1 LSEIESLLNKN
12 TRIFEKVLP
21 KSKKHYIILILVILI
36 LTSISGAALLLHKD
50 KIPQE
55 KPAPSVSIGCDRVLW
70 KNTELELAASTR
82 NINKPLFEWTVDG
95 KLAGKSQ
102 KLSQKFDMG
111 EHRVVLNV
119 SFDNTTLTANQSII
133 VVDSVDGV
141 SVRGSAAS
149 KNQWGFQAMYRGKAV
164 GVKGVMVSV
173 DSLPA
178 AEVNPCGSLSTK
190 SLFAGEHTWRAQFQ
204 GSIIGSGTFNL
215 KEVSE
220 IKIARIDVAPSYT
233 AGSTVNGNII
243 LKNTGST
250 TVTGF
255 DIKTVAV
262 NNNYAWMGDKAKKE
276 FSDRYS
282 ADIKPGEIYEI
293 PVRVTIPEKVSGIRP
308 SGRYTITVTLIMKGQ
323 AIDTK
328 AVNTEVK

>member
-1 LSEIESLLNKN
+1 MLEEKTRVFKN
-12 TRIFEKVLP
+12 VLP
-21 KSKKHYIILILVILI
+21 KTKKHYIILIIAILI

-50 KIPQE
+50 KAPQE

-70 KNTELELAASTR
+70 KNTGIELAASTQ

-95 KLAGKSQ
+95 KIAGRSQ

-119 SFDNTTLTANQSII
+119 SFNNMTLTANQSVI
-133 VVDSVDGV
+133 VVDSVNGISLRD
-141 SVRGSAAS
+141 SAAS
-149 KNQWGFQAMYRGKAV
+149 KNQWGFQTMYRDKTA
-164 GVKGVMVSV
+164 GVKGVMISV

-190 SLFAGEHTWRAQFQ
+190 SLFAGEHTWRAQLQ
-204 GSIIGSGTFNL
+204 GSTIGSGTFNI
-215 KEVSE
+215 KKVSE
-220 IKIARIDVAPSYT
+220 IKIARVDVAPSYS
-233 AGSTVNGNII
+233 AGSTVNGKIV
-243 LKNTGST
+243 LKNMGST

-262 NNNYAWMGDKAKKE
+262 NNNYAWMGDKAKRE
-276 FSDRYS
+276 FSDQYN
-282 ADIKPGEIYEI
+282 ADIKPGETYDI
-293 PVRVTIPEKVSGIRP
+293 PVRVAIPEKVSGIRP
-308 SGRYTITVTLIMKGQ
+308 SGKYTITVTLIMNGQ
-323 AIDTK
+323 TIDTK

>member
-1 LSEIESLLNKN
+1 LLKEY
-12 TRIFEKVLP
+12 TQVFKKFLP
-21 KSKKHYIILILVILI
+21 KTKKHYIILLLSILI
-36 LTSISGAALLLHKD
+36 LISISGAALLLHRD

-55 KPAPSVSIGCDRVLW
+55 KPVPSVSIGCDRVLW

-82 NINKPLFEWTVDG
+82 NINKPLFEWMVDG

-102 KLSQKFDMG
+102 KLNQKFDMG
-111 EHRVVLNV
+111 EHGVVLNV

-133 VVDSVDGV
+133 VIDSVDGI
-141 SVRGSAAS
+141 SLRDSAAS
-149 KNQWGFQAMYRGKAV
+149 KNQWGFQTLYRGMV
-164 GVKGVMVSV
+164 TGVKGVMVSV

-190 SLFAGEHTWRAQFQ
+190 SLFAGEHKWRAQLQ
-204 GSIIGSGTFNL
+204 GFTIGSSTFNL
-215 KEVSE
+215 KEISE
-220 IKIARIDVAPSYT
+220 IKIASVDVAPSYS
-233 AGSTVNGNII
+233 AGSTVNGKIV

-262 NNNYAWMGDKAKKE
+262 NNNYAWMGDKAKRE
-276 FSDRYS
+276 FSDRYN
-282 ADIKPGEIYEI
+282 ADVKPGETYDI

-308 SGRYTITVTLIMKGQ
+308 SGKYTITVTLVMNGQ

-328 AVNTEVK
+328 SVNTEVK

>member
-1 LSEIESLLNKN
+1 LSETELLLNKN
-12 TRIFEKVLP
+12 TGVFKNILP
-21 KSKKHYIILILVILI
+21 KTKKHYIIFIIVILI
-36 LTSISGAALLLHKD
+36 LISISGAALLLHKD
-50 KIPQE
+50 KTPQE
-55 KPAPSVSIGCDRVLW
+55 KPVPSVSIGCDRVLW

-82 NINKPLFEWTVDG
+82 NINKPLFEWIVDG
-95 KLAGKSQ
+95 KLAGRSQ
-102 KLSQKFDMG
+102 KLNQKFDMG

-119 SFDNTTLTANQSII
+119 SFDNVTLTANQSII

-141 SVRGSAAS
+141 SVRDSAAS
-149 KNQWGFQAMYRGKAV
+149 KNQWGFQTMYRGKVIGA
-164 GVKGVMVSV
+164 KGVIVSI

-190 SLFAGEHTWRAQFQ
+190 PLFAGEHKWRVQLQ
-204 GSIIGSGTFNL
+204 GSTIGSGTFNI

-220 IKIARIDVAPSYT
+220 IKIARVDVAPSYS
-233 AGSTVNGNII
+233 AGSTVNGKIV

-276 FSDRYS
+276 FSDNYN
-282 ADIKPGEIYEI
+282 ADIKPGETYEI

>member
-1 LSEIESLLNKN
+1 
-12 TRIFEKVLP
+12 
-21 KSKKHYIILILVILI
+21 
-36 LTSISGAALLLHKD
+36 LHKD

-95 KLAGKSQ
+95 RLAGRSQ
-102 KLSQKFDMG
+102 KLSHKLDMG
-111 EHRVVLNV
+111 EHLAVLNV
-119 SFDNTTLTANQSII
+119 SFDNMTLTANQSII
-133 VVDSVDGV
+133 VVDSVDGI
-141 SVRGSAAS
+141 SVRDSAAS
-149 KNQWGFQAMYRGKAV
+149 KNQWGFQTMYRGKMT
-164 GVKGVMVSV
+164 GVKGVMVSI
-173 DSLPA
+173 DSLPQ

-190 SLFAGEHTWRAQFQ
+190 PLFAGEHTWRAQLHGFT
-204 GSIIGSGTFNL
+204 IGSGTFNL

-220 IKIARIDVAPSYT
+220 IKIDRVDVAPSYT
-233 AGSTVNGNII
+233 AGGTVNGKIV

-250 TVTGF
+250 TVTSF

-262 NNNYAWMGDKAKKE
+262 NNNYAWMGDKAKRE
-276 FSDRYS
+276 FSDKYTS
-282 ADIKPGEIYEI
+282 DIKPGETYEI

>member
-1 LSEIESLLNKN
+1 MLKEN
-12 TRIFEKVLP
+12 TRFFKKVLP
-21 KSKKHYIILILVILI
+21 KTKKHHIILILAILI
-36 LTSISGAALLLHKD
+36 LTSSGAALLLHKD
-50 KIPQE
+50 KMTQE
-55 KPAPSVSIGCDRVLW
+55 KPAPSISIGCDRVLW
-70 KNTELELAASTR
+70 KNTGLELAASTQ
-82 NINKPLFEWTVDG
+82 NIDKPLFEWTVDG
-95 KLAGKSQ
+95 KIVGRSQ

-119 SFDNTTLTANQSII
+119 SFDNTTLKANQSII
-133 VVDSVDGV
+133 VVDSVDGI
-141 SVRGSAAS
+141 SLRGSAAS
-149 KNQWGFQAMYRGKAV
+149 KNQWGFQTIYRGKVV
-164 GVKGVMVSV
+164 GVKGVMVSI
-173 DSLPA
+173 DSLPK

-190 SLFAGEHTWRAQFQ
+190 PLFAGEHTWLAQLQ
-204 GSIIGSGTFNL
+204 GFTIGSGTFNL

-220 IKIARIDVAPSYT
+220 IKIARVDVAPSYT
-233 AGSTVNGNII
+233 AGSTVNGKIV

-262 NNNYAWMGDKAKKE
+262 NNNYAWMGDKAKRE
-276 FSDRYS
+276 FSDQYN
-282 ADIKPGEIYEI
+282 ADIKPGETYEI

>member
-1 LSEIESLLNKN
+1 MLKEN
-12 TRIFEKVLP
+12 TRIFKTILP
-21 KSKKHYIILILVILI
+21 KTKKHYKILILVILI

-50 KIPQE
+50 KILLE

-95 KLAGKSQ
+95 KIAGRSQ
-102 KLSQKFDMG
+102 KLTQKFDMG

-119 SFDNTTLTANQSII
+119 SFDNMTLTANQSII
-133 VVDSVDGV
+133 VVDSVDGI
-141 SVRGSAAS
+141 SLRGSAAS
-149 KNQWGFQAMYRGKAV
+149 KNQWAFQTIYKGKVV

-190 SLFAGEHTWRAQFQ
+190 PLFAGEHTWRAQFQ
-204 GSIIGSGTFNL
+204 GTIIGSGTFNL

-220 IKIARIDVAPSYT
+220 IKIARVDVAPSYT
-233 AGSTVNGNII
+233 AGGTVNGKII

-250 TVTGF
+250 VVTEF

-262 NNNYAWMGDKAKKE
+262 NNNYAWMGDKAKRE

-282 ADIKPGEIYEI
+282 ADIKPGETYEI

>member
-1 LSEIESLLNKN
+1 MLKEYAQVFKK
-12 TRIFEKVLP
+12 FLP
-21 KSKKHYIILILVILI
+21 KTKKHYIILLLSIFILI
-36 LTSISGAALLLHKD
+36 SISGAALLLQMD

-95 KLAGKSQ
+95 KLAGSSQ

-111 EHRVVLNV
+111 EHRIVLNV
-119 SFDNTTLTANQSII
+119 SFNNMTLTANQSII

-141 SVRGSAAS
+141 SVRDAAAS
-149 KNQWGFQAMYRGKAV
+149 KNQWGFQTMYRDKV
-164 GVKGVMVSV
+164 LGVKGVMVSA

-178 AEVNPCGSLSTK
+178 VEVNPCGFLSTK
-190 SLFAGEHTWRAQFQ
+190 PLFAGEHKWQAQLQ

-215 KEVSE
+215 KNVSE
-220 IKIARIDVAPSYT
+220 IKIARVDVEPSYT
-233 AGSTVNGNII
+233 AGSTVNGKIV

-250 TVTGF
+250 TVKAF

-262 NNNYAWMGDKAKKE
+262 NNNYAWMGDKAKRE
-276 FSDRYS
+276 FSDKYN
-282 ADIKPGEIYEI
+282 ADIKPGETYEI

-308 SGRYTITVTLIMKGQ
+308 SGKYTITVTLIMNGQ
-323 AIDTK
+323 TMDTK